1 MQQRHF
7 DNRPPIRRLDPLS
20 QTLNSSQPATDLR
33 LRRRREAAEII
44 VQRAELLADED
55 RGLLEA
61 VYSKGHTVQEVARLL
76 GFSHPSQVRKLRKR
90 VRRLVTRVSEP
101 RFVFV
106 MTSRAHWPRSR
117 RRVGEQCML
126 RGDSMRGAAEH
137 LGLTLH
143 SVRQQCLRIDAMF
156 EAAVDRALAERRSGP
171 AA

>member
-1 MQQRHF
+1 MQQRYF
-7 DNRPPIRRLDPLS
+7 DTKPSRRPPDALS
-20 QTLNSSQPATDLR
+20 QTLKNSPPATDLR

-44 VQRAELLADED
+44 VERAGLLADED

-76 GFSHPSQVRKLRKR
+76 GLTNPSEVRKLRKR
-90 VRRLVTRVSEP
+90 VRRLVTRVSDP

-106 MTSRAHWPRSR
+106 MTSRMRWPRSR
-117 RRVGEQCML
+117 RLVGEQCML

-137 LGLTLH
+137 LGMTLH
-143 SVRQQCLRIDAMF
+143 AVRQQCLRIDAMF
-156 EAAVDRALAERRSGP
+156 EAAVDRARAERRSGP